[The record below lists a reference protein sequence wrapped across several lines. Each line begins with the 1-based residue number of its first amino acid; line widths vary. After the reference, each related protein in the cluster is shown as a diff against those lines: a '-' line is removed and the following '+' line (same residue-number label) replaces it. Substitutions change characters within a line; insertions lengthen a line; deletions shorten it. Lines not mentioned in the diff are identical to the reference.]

1 MALEDIEKLK
11 ARIEKDPESKLF
23 VPLAEEYRKAAMY
36 EEAVDILLRGL
47 EKEAGYTSAR
57 VALGKIYL
65 EQGEVDD
72 AREEFEKVIKSIPD
86 NLFAQKKLAEIYRDT
101 GNKDKAVEHYRKVME
116 LNPFDDEA
124 KAILDKED
132 SATELKEP
140 ETGGGVSTPEDEQE
154 PEPVSFDG
162 VVLPGEEGAEVVRD
176 EPLSESEEETSV
188 SEEAF
193 EIPDPEPA
201 GESVNI
207 DYEEY
212 KEFSRF
218 IDEQIHDPEGED
230 IFELEDVPE
239 LELSEG
245 SDSPSGPEIVEKE
258 EESLF
263 SFSSLQEEAEEA
275 MEETEGNGV
284 DKLIAEAD
292 EYVRGDR
299 YVRAIEM
306 YADLLS
312 DYPDDLRVRQWSA
325 ELKQLLSI
333 LGKDTGALVG
343 RMESMLDGLQKRK
356 DEFLRDS

>member
-11 ARIEKDPESKLF
+11 ARLEKDPESKLF
-23 VPLAEEYRKAAMY
+23 VPLAEEYRKAGMY
-36 EEAVDILLRGL
+36 EEAVDILLKGL

-72 AREEFEKVIKSIPD
+72 ARKEFEKVVKSIPD

-124 KAILDKED
+124 KAILDRED

-140 ETGGGVSTPEDEQE
+140 ETGRSVSTPEEVE
-154 PEPVSFDG
+154 TEPVSFEG
-162 VVLPGEEGAEVVRD
+162 VVLPGEEGAEVVRE

-201 GESVNI
+201 GESVDI

-218 IDEQIHDPEGED
+218 IDEQVHDPEGED

-239 LELSEG
+239 PELPVG
-245 SDSPSGPEIVEKE
+245 NDSPSGPEAVEKE

-263 SFSSLQEEAEEA
+263 SFSSLQEEAEAA
-275 MEETEGNGV
+275 MEETDGNGV

-312 DYPDDLRVRQWSA
+312 DYPDDLRVRQRSV

-343 RMESMLDGLQKRK
+343 RMESMLEGLKKRK